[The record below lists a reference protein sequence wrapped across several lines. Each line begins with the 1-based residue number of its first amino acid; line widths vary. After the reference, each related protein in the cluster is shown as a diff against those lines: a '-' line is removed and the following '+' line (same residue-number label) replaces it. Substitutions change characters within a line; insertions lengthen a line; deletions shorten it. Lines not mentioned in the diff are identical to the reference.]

1 MVLSSP
7 WSSIANAAKCILQ
20 NNTKLHY
27 TILNSGFAALQYTI
41 MAAHQVNVYF
51 WLIDTIASGRL
62 TREDINRRWA
72 HCRYNDTHETEFPE
86 RKFHRYKDEIQEIF
100 DVEIR
105 CDRNRD
111 NYYYIENKDDIS
123 GGFTRKWLL
132 NAMAVHSM
140 LDQAQ
145 EINNCI
151 LYEDIPEGSQ
161 YLSLIVDAISQRT
174 QLQLTYHSFNRQEQ
188 YGLTLAP
195 YCLKVFKQR
204 WYVAGCPSTHPN
216 ETRIYAL
223 DRVLMM
229 RPTTESFVYPK
240 KFNAKEFFAPYYG
253 VFRNAEPT
261 KVIIEAT
268 PPSAQ
273 FLRLLPLHESQ
284 KELSKFHDNT
294 FFEYYIAPTFD
305 FIQELRTHG
314 TDIRV
319 REPEELVKVFR
330 DEAQKAY
337 EMYCL

>member
-1 MVLSSP
+1 
-7 WSSIANAAKCILQ
+7 
-20 NNTKLHY
+20 
-27 TILNSGFAALQYTI
+27 

-72 HCRYNDTHETEFPE
+72 HCRYNDNGESEFPE
-86 RKFHRYKDEIQEIF
+86 RKFHRYKEEIQEIF

-105 CDRNRD
+105 CNRAY
-111 NYYYIENKDDIS
+111 NYYYIDNKDDIS

-140 LDQAQ
+140 MDQSQ
-145 EINNCI
+145 DMNDCI
-151 LYEDIPEGSQ
+151 LYEDIPEGTQ
-161 YLSLIVDAISQRT
+161 YLSLIVDAIKQRH
-174 QLQLTYHSFNRQEQ
+174 QLTFTYHSFNRQEQ
-188 YGLTLAP
+188 YELTLAP

-223 DRVLMM
+223 DRVKDM
-229 RPTTESFVYPK
+229 RPTALAFTYPNT
-240 KFNAKEFFAPYYG
+240 FNAKAFFAPYYG
-253 VFRNAEPT
+253 VFRNADPV

-268 PPSAQ
+268 PPSTQ
-273 FLRLLPLHESQ
+273 FLCLLPLHESQ
-284 KELSKFHDNT
+284 KELSQFHGNT
-294 FFEYYIAPTFD
+294 FFEYFIAPTFD

-319 REPEELVKVFR
+319 REPESLVELFR
-330 DEAQKAY
+330 EEARKAY
-337 EMYCL
+337 QMYCG

>member
-188 YGLTLAP
+188 YELTLAP

-273 FLRLLPLHESQ
+273 FLRLLPLHKSQ